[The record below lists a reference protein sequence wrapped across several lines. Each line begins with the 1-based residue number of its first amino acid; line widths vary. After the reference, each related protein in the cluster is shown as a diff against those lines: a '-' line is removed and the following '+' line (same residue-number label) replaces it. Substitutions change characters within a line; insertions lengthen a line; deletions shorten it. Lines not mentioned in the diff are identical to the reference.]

1 MWFGIIIAAV
11 SILSVIV
18 VGAFTKEKES
28 AIRENKEDTK
38 GIKEVFKVLVK
49 NDQLMWTALSY
60 ILYCVGI
67 YVVNS
72 LELYYFQYII
82 GYAEGFSI
90 LQAINMVVGIFSVFA
105 FPVLAQLFKRKN
117 VFGLCFLSLLA
128 GLAVFWFAGSNMVLV
143 IIAAELFFIPQPI
156 IWLVVLMTITD
167 SVEYGQ
173 LKTGH
178 RDESLTLSLRPLC
191 DKFGSAI
198 SNGIVGQTAVLAGMT
213 SGATSAALTAGD
225 VFSFKIFMIIIPA
238 AILIIAGF
246 VYLFKVKLNEE
257 MHKEII
263 QKLKKTWPK
272 GGK

>member
-1 MWFGIIIAAV
+1 
-11 SILSVIV
+11 
-18 VGAFTKEKES
+18 
-28 AIRENKEDTK
+28 
-38 GIKEVFKVLVK
+38 
-49 NDQLMWTALSY
+49 
-60 ILYCVGI
+60 
-67 YVVNS
+67 
-72 LELYYFQYII
+72 
-82 GYAEGFSI
+82 
-90 LQAINMVVGIFSVFA
+90 
-105 FPVLAQLFKRKN
+105 
-117 VFGLCFLSLLA
+117 
-128 GLAVFWFAGSNMVLV
+128 
-143 IIAAELFFIPQPI
+143 
-156 IWLVVLMTITD
+156 MTITD

-225 VFSFKIFMIIIPA
+225 VFSFKIFMIILPA
-238 AILIIAGF
+238 VILIIAGL

-272 GGK
+272 ESK